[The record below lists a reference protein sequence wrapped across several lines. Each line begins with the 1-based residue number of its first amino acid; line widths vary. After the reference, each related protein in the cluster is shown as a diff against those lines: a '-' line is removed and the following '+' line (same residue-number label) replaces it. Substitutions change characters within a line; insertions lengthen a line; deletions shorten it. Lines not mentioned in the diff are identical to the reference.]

1 MLEIVLILEIG
12 PRGKSGFRPVSTVNK
27 KKKKKKKKKI
37 THAVIMY
44 KSCKENIYI
53 IPVTVY

>member
-27 KKKKKKKKKI
+27 KKKEQKKKNH
-37 THAVIMY
+37 TCSNNV
-44 KSCKENIYI
+44 
-53 IPVTVY
+53 